1 MGSSEERRLH
11 EGMTPTPL
19 DRSHGLLVYLLT
31 EEVRAG
37 TRIMDTYVDIPEGIR
52 PFEATCEVL
61 TVLCGGLDRS
71 AVEVALLLRREGFTG
86 TVESLL
92 ATASSL
98 AR

>member
-1 MGSSEERRLH
+1 
-11 EGMTPTPL
+11 
-19 DRSHGLLVYLLT
+19 
-31 EEVRAG
+31 
-37 TRIMDTYVDIPEGIR
+37 VDIPEGAR

-61 TVLCGGLDRS
+61 AVLCGGLDRS